1 MELFLVLPD
10 GACEGQNGHPHAGSA
25 ISGFR
30 AIRGC
35 LQGFLGPSP
44 LTQQPGPEGRRS
56 WARRA
61 DSVQQPPCPVGR
73 APHPPPA
80 GVPREFLPHAI
91 SCPGRAPQPSATIR
105 PQPGLPAQPDF
116 TNTHTQTHTHTYTH
130 MLNLPGSLKG
140 DRTCS
145 VGHPPPPPPS
155 LQCHIYS
162 FQTFADH

>member
-35 LQGFLGPSP
+35 LQGFLGLSP

-116 TNTHTQTHTHTYTH
+116 THTHTNTHTHVHSHAQPPREPERRQ
-130 MLNLPGSLKG
+130 NLFCWSSPTTTSQ
-140 DRTCS
+140 
-145 VGHPPPPPPS
+145 PS
-155 LQCHIYS
+155 MSYLFIS
-162 FQTFADH
+162 DIR